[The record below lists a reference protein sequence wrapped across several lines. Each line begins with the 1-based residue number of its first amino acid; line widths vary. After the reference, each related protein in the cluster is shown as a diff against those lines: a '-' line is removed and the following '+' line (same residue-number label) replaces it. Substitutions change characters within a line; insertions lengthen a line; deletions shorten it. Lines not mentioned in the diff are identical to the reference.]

1 MLQSELLRVPSVCLD
16 PLTWLAGNQCRRR
29 HRAAMAEIDEL
40 SVNAITASA
49 GLVAKRQA
57 TALIGKSLGE
67 FGNVHRRVGDGADE
81 ADLAVPSF
89 LGCGDGNV
97 RLVNV
102 EANIERF
109 LHDPSAY
116 RDSTHPFGAASRL

>member
-67 FGNVHRRVGDGADE
+67 FGNIRRRVGDGANETDFS
-81 ADLAVPSF
+81 VPSLF
-89 LGCGDGNV
+89 GCGDGNAY
-97 RLVNV
+97 LVNV
-102 EANIERF
+102 EANIKRL
-109 LHDPSAY
+109 LHDPSAC
-116 RDSTHPFGAASRL
+116 RDSTHPYGAASRL